1 MKKKAVNL
9 PSAGAGAPREVYPGD
24 DYMTADGHREVRVV
38 RGSVAKDEENA
49 LELEK
54 ATQQNLEK
62 RQR

>member
-1 MKKKAVNL
+1 
-9 PSAGAGAPREVYPGD
+9 
-24 DYMTADGHREVRVV
+24 MTADGHREVRVV